1 MSRKRPP
8 HRFNKESDEEPEN
21 EKGKEDDPDVEEG
34 LSRLP
39 LKASKEIRAR
49 IKKEKERDSMRR
61 KALKERIAGGIGGV
75 GTTATAKIA
84 SSSYNAAAAAFWGS
98 WLFGSGVG
106 RTMFVRP
113 CHYEVKPIMWFCWP
127 GEDDERK

>member
-1 MSRKRPP
+1 MC
-8 HRFNKESDEEPEN
+8 EN
-21 EKGKEDDPDVEEG
+21 REKQILVAPVV
-34 LSRLP
+34 P
-39 LKASKEIRAR
+39 
-49 IKKEKERDSMRR
+49 
-61 KALKERIAGGIGGV
+61 
-75 GTTATAKIA
+75 
-84 SSSYNAAAAAFWGS
+84 YNAAAAAFWGS